1 MCLCSVTDLRKS
13 MPILDIV
20 AGEAQERSWV
30 SKTKLTLE
38 PNWILSPLGMVRRW
52 LSSKVACM
60 QMTCT
65 TQYQHTHTCVFKTA
79 CIHTIPSLHL
89 SHMYSVQSPVL
100 STHYPFPLPST
111 ELSDSIHSGS
121 MSPSHMIHEVTS
133 RGSLTTWRALKV
145 RTPSVHS
152 RVSRSMWP
160 KSFGGEK
167 IAKKANESVKQN

>member
-65 TQYQHTHTCVFKTA
+65 TQYKHTHTCVFKTA

-89 SHMYSVQSPVL
+89 SHMYIQCTVPSAIHTL
-100 STHYPFPLPST
+100 PFPLTKHRVEWLYPLWVNVPIAYDPWGDLQGLLDHLAGT
-111 ELSDSIHSGS
+111 ESEDSICPLS
-121 MSPSHMIHEVTS
+121 
-133 RGSLTTWRALKV
+133 
-145 RTPSVHS
+145 
-152 RVSRSMWP
+152 
-160 KSFGGEK
+160 
-167 IAKKANESVKQN
+167 SVKVNVAQELWRRENSQEGKWEC